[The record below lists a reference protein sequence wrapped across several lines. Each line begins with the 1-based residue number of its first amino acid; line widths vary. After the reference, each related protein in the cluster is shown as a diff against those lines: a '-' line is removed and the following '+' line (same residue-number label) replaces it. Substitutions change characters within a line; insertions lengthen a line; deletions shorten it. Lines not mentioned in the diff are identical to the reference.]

1 MLNKKSTNKLGL
13 GYEIWAKR
21 VKQWKRA
28 LRRTKA
34 IMLMIIMNYDDDIEM
49 HQCMMMKFSLC
60 LFNQP
65 FPKSYYLHIVQKL
78 NKTANSQKKI
88 NITLDF
94 L

>member
-1 MLNKKSTNKLGL
+1 MKYGQT
-13 GYEIWAKR
+13 ER

-65 FPKSYYLHIVQKL
+65 LPKSYYLHIVQK
-78 NKTANSQKKI
+78 I
-88 NITLDF
+88 
-94 L
+94 